1 MRVKTVLVAMVLTAV
16 PVAAQTIVG
25 SEALDF
31 TLDSLD
37 GGPVSLSDF
46 RGQVVLINF
55 FGYS

>member
-1 MRVKTVLVAMVLTAV
+1 MRVKTVLVLTAV

-25 SEALDF
+25 GEALDF

>member
-25 SEALDF
+25 GEALDF

-37 GGPVSLSDF
+37 GGPVSLGDF